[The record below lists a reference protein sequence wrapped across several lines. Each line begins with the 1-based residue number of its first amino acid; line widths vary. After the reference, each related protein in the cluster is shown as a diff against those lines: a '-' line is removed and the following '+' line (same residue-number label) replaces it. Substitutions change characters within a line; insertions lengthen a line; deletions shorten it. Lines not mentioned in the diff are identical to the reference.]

1 MSTYVVIGLVVFF
14 VAPVAGIALAAV
26 RGLAAWRALKR
37 FRRTVLAGLEEPE
50 RVERLPALE
59 KRADTLPAKAERL
72 DEARA
77 SLAQSLAE
85 ARVIAN
91 AFGEAAAMVRAA
103 RILVGLR

>member
-14 VAPVAGIALAAV
+14 VALVAGIALAAV
-26 RGLAAWRALKR
+26 RGLVAWRALKR
-37 FRRTVLAGLEEPE
+37 FRRTVLAGMDELNR
-50 RVERLPALE
+50 RVVALQ

-72 DEARA
+72 EEARA
-77 SLAQSLAE
+77 SLEQSLAE

>member
-1 MSTYVVIGLVVFF
+1 MPRAPGIVRRGVVG
-14 VAPVAGIALAAV
+14 
-26 RGLAAWRALKR
+26 
-37 FRRTVLAGLEEPE
+37 RTVLAGMDELNR
-50 RVERLPALE
+50 RVVALE

>member
-14 VAPVAGIALAAV
+14 VALVAGIALAAV
-26 RGLAAWRALKR
+26 RGLVAWRALKR
-37 FRRTVLAGLEEPE
+37 FRRTVLAGMDELNR
-50 RVERLPALE
+50 RVNVLQ
-59 KRADTLPAKAERL
+59 KRADALPAKAERL
-72 DEARA
+72 EEARA
-77 SLAQSLAE
+77 SLEQSLAE

>member
-37 FRRTVLAGLEEPE
+37 FRRAVLAGMDELNR
-50 RVERLPALE
+50 RVVALE

>member
-37 FRRTVLAGLEEPE
+37 FRRTVLAGMDELNR
-50 RVERLPALE
+50 RVVALE
-59 KRADTLPAKAERL
+59 KRADTLPANAERL
-72 DEARA
+72 EEARA
-77 SLAQSLAE
+77 SLEQSLAE

>member
-14 VAPVAGIALAAV
+14 VALGAGIALAAV

-37 FRRTVLAGLEEPE
+37 FRRTVLAGMDELNR
-50 RVERLPALE
+50 RVVALQ

-72 DEARA
+72 EEARA
-77 SLAQSLAE
+77 SLEQSLAE

>member
-1 MSTYVVIGLVVFF
+1 
-14 VAPVAGIALAAV
+14 VAGIALAAV

-37 FRRTVLAGLEEPE
+37 FRRTVLAGMDELNR
-50 RVERLPALE
+50 RVVALE

-77 SLAQSLAE
+77 SLEQSLAE

>member
-26 RGLAAWRALKR
+26 RGLVAWRELKR
-37 FRRTVLAGLEEPE
+37 FRRTVLAGMDGLNR
-50 RVERLPALE
+50 RVSVLQ
-59 KRADTLPAKAERL
+59 KRADALPANAERL
-72 DEARA
+72 GEARA
-77 SLAQSLAE
+77 SLEQSLAE